1 MEYTTTNID
10 RAADQF
16 RAGEQALLRPDGTH
30 KYGDAEH
37 TERVQALLATFDRT
51 GEAAVQHAETLI
63 AESER
68 TVHALAHGDPTDRLS
83 ADDLAA
89 ANAKRAF
96 VAEDAERL
104 PLGDLAAR
112 CTVALAAGDT
122 ATIFLLAR
130 YARKRGEAVLAA
142 LRNGTRMSNEDTAA
156 LGDLDAALKQL
167 DTRIAD
173 PHAASKRTQAEAA
186 IKEARALRMHAS
198 RVRQEIDGSTAANMR
213 RLRQRYGI

>member
-1 MEYTTTNID
+1 MAYTTTDID
-10 RAADQF
+10 NAAAAF
-16 RAGEQALLRPDGTH
+16 RGAERALLRSDGTR

-51 GEAAVQHAETLI
+51 GEAAVQHADTVI

-68 TVHALAHGDPTDRLS
+68 TVHALAHNDPTDRLS
-83 ADDLAA
+83 ADDLAKA
-89 ANAKRAF
+89 SAKRAF

-167 DTRIAD
+167 DTKIAD
-173 PHAASKRTQAEAA
+173 PHAASKRTKAEAA
-186 IKEARALRMHAS
+186 IADARKVKFHAS
-198 RVRQEIDGSTAANMR
+198 RVRQEIDGSTAANMER
-213 RLRQRYGI
+213 MRARYGL